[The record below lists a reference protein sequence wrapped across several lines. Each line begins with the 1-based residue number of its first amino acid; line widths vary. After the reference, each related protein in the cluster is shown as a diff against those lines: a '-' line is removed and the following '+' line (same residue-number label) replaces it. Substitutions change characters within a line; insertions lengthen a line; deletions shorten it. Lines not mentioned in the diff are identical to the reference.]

1 MNQIEP
7 TKNLTLMQNIGEYG
21 ALVDLLR
28 ECGGEL
34 SEGLV
39 EKTVDGWLAEIQTN
53 MAVKVDG
60 YYFKQEAIEAMA
72 AQLKI
77 EQDEYT
83 VAIRGLNNLGKAL
96 KERLK
101 FAMNQMETDELIGNR
116 QRFKLTL
123 SAPRVVIEDETLI
136 PATFCRERVIIEVD
150 KDLVKKHAMEF
161 GEVIPGVKSFQG

>member
-1 MNQIEP
+1 
-7 TKNLTLMQNIGEYG
+7 MQNIGEYG

-60 YYFKQEAIEAMA
+60 YYFKQEAIEAIEAMA